1 MRPISCEIL
10 DRILGIHGR
19 VGAVTLVGTVETV
32 RFSGQ
37 TFIFLGVFLG
47 IVVKATKRIL
57 RVFSA
62 GLSLG
67 AGAWA
72 VVWAL
77 GAGAL
82 AGWSALG
89 SASE

>member
-19 VGAVTLVGTVETV
+19 VGAVTVVGTVETV

-47 IVVKATKRIL
+47 IFINVVKGG
-57 RVFSA
+57 F
-62 GLSLG
+62 
-67 AGAWA
+67 
-72 VVWAL
+72 
-77 GAGAL
+77 
-82 AGWSALG
+82 
-89 SASE
+89 